1 MLLRQTP
8 LYRVAGLGFGLRGSS
23 VAGDAT
29 GFVVPEWGLHIDAGL
44 RLDRDAAPQ
53 AVLLTHTHHDHARE
67 LPDVCRPAGG
77 RGRTFNL
84 FVGAA
89 GRPVVQEYLLAAARL
104 NAGTSRLQWN
114 DALYGAKLVT
124 ADPAAR
130 WVGLTTVAEV
140 SQTPARGAGA
150 RAAKRPRL
158 PPVGEH
164 HRCAS
169 AAARALLVRSFD
181 LPDHRVPSTGYVV
194 AARTGGAGGGP
205 APLLATV
212 LDCGSGCA
220 AAAIEAI
227 CTAPEGPPQAVLL
240 ECTYIDD
247 AEASEARRR
256 QHVLWSAVASTVAR
270 YPQVHFWLCHLSE
283 RYLRKGGRARLRQ
296 FRDTLPPHV
305 TLTQ

>member
-1 MLLRQTP
+1 MLLRQAP
-8 LYRVAGLGFGLRGSS
+8 LQRVPGLGFGLRGSS

-84 FVGAA
+84 FVGPA

-104 NAGTSRLQWN
+104 NAGSQRLQWN

-124 ADPAAR
+124 ADPGAG
-130 WVGLTTVAEV
+130 WVGLTAVAAA
-140 SQTPARGAGA
+140 SQTPARGGGG

-158 PPVGEH
+158 PAVGEH
-164 HRCAS
+164 HRAAS
-169 AAARALLVRSFD
+169 EAARGLLVRAFE

-194 AARTGGAGGGP
+194 AARTAGAP
-205 APLLATV
+205 APLPATV
-212 LDCGSGCA
+212 LDCGSGSA
-220 AAAIEAI
+220 AAAIEAV
-227 CTAPEGPPQAVLL
+227 CTAPEGPPRAVLL

-247 AEASEARRR
+247 ADAAEARRR
-256 QHVLWSAVASTVAR
+256 QHVLWSAVAPTVAR
-270 YPQVHFWLCHLSE
+270 FPAVHFWLCHLSE
-283 RYLRKGGRARLRQ
+283 RYLRKSGRPRLRR
-296 FRDTLPPHV
+296 FCDGLPPHV
-305 TLTQ
+305 TVITPK